1 MYLFF
6 SFLKHIA
13 IVFLILT
20 IVSIAPIALNII
32 KGNTFKNSQNSLNI
46 ILTRTSIGSHK
57 YSIMKVSDAYS
68 QSITYK
74 VVNVVFDILSC
85 LVYLIFCL
93 YWQKKSK
100 NIEKHISREIQLQSS
115 LTVQVVEFPECREA
129 DMEAFMGRFGTVT
142 EVVAARDYTSQ
153 INLSKSIY

>member
-20 IVSIAPIALNII
+20 IISIAPIALNIA
-32 KGNTFKNSQNSLNI
+32 KGNTFKNSENSLNI

-93 YWQKKSK
+93 YW
-100 NIEKHISREIQLQSS
+100 
-115 LTVQVVEFPECREA
+115 
-129 DMEAFMGRFGTVT
+129 
-142 EVVAARDYTSQ
+142 
-153 INLSKSIY
+153 